1 MDTYDLAVIIP
12 TFNEEENIAAI
23 IEAVNKV
30 FQHNGIHGEILVVDD
45 SSKDRTIP
53 IVQEI
58 ADQNDNVRI
67 IVRTEDHGLSQ
78 SVVEGFGVARSDIF
92 QVIDADFSHPPE
104 PSQDSTKR
112 YVMVPISPSGAGIRR
127 AEISNSGRS
136 SEESYRL
143 EPLRSGAFSFRRSP
157 IP

>member
-58 ADQNDNVRI
+58 
-67 IVRTEDHGLSQ
+67 G
-78 SVVEGFGVARSDIF
+78 
-92 QVIDADFSHPPE
+92 
-104 PSQDSTKR
+104 
-112 YVMVPISPSGAGIRR
+112 R
-127 AEISNSGRS
+127 AHV
-136 SEESYRL
+136 
-143 EPLRSGAFSFRRSP
+143 
-157 IP
+157 